1 MTKLANHGSWIDLSK
16 TSRSLRNKRKKSMR
30 IHLGGSSRQSLVTAR
45 VKLDA
50 AVKGATSAASSEL
63 STHLF
68 FAANVL
74 SRNTSLRRAFA
85 DPSRDAA
92 SKGALVK
99 GLFGKSLSAMALEIL
114 TDVAALRWSSAG
126 DLVHVLEQL
135 AIEAEATAANINN
148 ELDRVEDEL
157 FETSHIV
164 IDNFELRKALVGT
177 GTPEAKSAL
186 ISEVLAKKAS
196 PSTVKLAVALVTS
209 LRGRSI
215 EAAFAD
221 YLFGLANRRNRLIAV
236 IRVASEISDAQKARL
251 ATAIEKQVGQPIRVN
266 LEVDSSILGGVSV
279 KFADELVDGSV
290 SNRLA
295 SAGRALAGNK

>member
-1 MTKLANHGSWIDLSK
+1 
-16 TSRSLRNKRKKSMR
+16 MR
-30 IHLGGSSRQSLVTAR
+30 IHLGGSSRQSLVVAR
-45 VKLDA
+45 AALDA
-50 AVKGATSAASSEL
+50 AVKGASAATSSEL
-63 STHLF
+63 SSQLF
-68 FAANVL
+68 FAADVL
-74 SRNTSLRRAFA
+74 AKNTSIRRAFA
-85 DPSRDAA
+85 DPARDAA

-99 GLFGKSLSAMALEIL
+99 DLFAKSLSAPALEIL
-114 TDVAALRWSSAG
+114 TDVSTLRWSAAG

-135 AIEAEATAANINN
+135 AIEAEASAANVSN

-157 FETSHIV
+157 FETSELV
-164 IDNFELRKALVGT
+164 VDNFELRKALVGA
-177 GTPEAKSAL
+177 GTVQSKSAL
-186 ISEVLAKKAS
+186 VTEILGKKAS
-196 PSTVKLAVALVTS
+196 ASTVKLAVALVSS

-236 IRVASEISDAQKARL
+236 IRVATQITEAQKSRL

-266 LEVDSSILGGVSV
+266 IEVEPSILGGVSV

-290 SNRLA
+290 SHRLA

>member
-1 MTKLANHGSWIDLSK
+1 
-16 TSRSLRNKRKKSMR
+16 MR

-50 AVKGATSAASSEL
+50 AVKGATAASSSEL
-63 STHLF
+63 STQLF
-68 FAANVL
+68 FATDVL
-74 SRNTSLRRAFA
+74 SKNTSLRRAFA
-85 DPSRDAA
+85 DPSREAA
-92 SKGALVK
+92 SKGVLVK
-99 GLFGKSLSAMALEIL
+99 DLFGKTLSALALEIL
-114 TDVAALRWSSAG
+114 TDVSALRWSSAG
-126 DLVHVLEQL
+126 DLVHVVEQL
-135 AIEAEATAANINN
+135 AIEAEASAANINN
-148 ELDRVEDEL
+148 ELDRVEDEF
-157 FETSHIV
+157 FETSHLV
-164 IDNFELRKALVGT
+164 VDNFELRKALVGT

-236 IRVASEISDAQKARL
+236 IRVASEISDAQKSRL
-251 ATAIEKQVGQPIRVN
+251 AAAIEKQVGQPIRVN

-295 SAGRALAGNK
+295 SAGRALAGIK

>member
-1 MTKLANHGSWIDLSK
+1 
-16 TSRSLRNKRKKSMR
+16 MR

-50 AVKGATSAASSEL
+50 AVKGATAASASEL
-63 STHLF
+63 STQLF
-68 FAANVL
+68 FATDVL
-74 SRNTSLRRAFA
+74 SKNTSLRRAFA
-85 DPSRDAA
+85 DPSREAA
-92 SKGALVK
+92 SKGVLVK
-99 GLFGKSLSAMALEIL
+99 DLFGKTLSALALEIL
-114 TDVAALRWSSAG
+114 TDVSALRWSSAG
-126 DLVHVLEQL
+126 DLVHVVEQL
-135 AIEAEATAANINN
+135 AIEAEASAANINN

-236 IRVASEISDAQKARL
+236 IRVASEISDAQKSRL

-266 LEVDSSILGGVSV
+266 LEVDPSILGGVSV

>member
-1 MTKLANHGSWIDLSK
+1 VI
-16 TSRSLRNKRKKSMR
+16 
-30 IHLGGSSRQSLVTAR
+30 AR
-45 VKLDA
+45 GKLDA
-50 AVKGATSAASSEL
+50 AVKGASAASASEL
-63 STHLF
+63 SSHLF
-68 FAANVL
+68 FAADVL
-74 SRNTSLRRAFA
+74 SKNTSIRRAFA

-92 SKGALVK
+92 SKAALVK
-99 GLFGKSLSAMALEIL
+99 DLFAKSLAQPALEIL
-114 TDVAALRWSSAG
+114 TSVSTLRWSAAG

-135 AIEAEATAANINN
+135 AIEAEASAANLNN

-157 FETSHIV
+157 FETSRI
-164 IDNFELRKALVGT
+164 IIENFELRKALVGT

-186 ISEVLAKKAS
+186 ISEVLSKKAS
-196 PSTVKLAVALVTS
+196 QSTVKLAVALVSS

-236 IRVASEISDAQKARL
+236 IRVASEISDAQKSRL
-251 ATAIEKQVGQPIRVN
+251 ATAIESQVGQPIRVN
-266 LEVDSSILGGVSV
+266 IEIDSSILGGVSV

-290 SNRLA
+290 STRLA

>member
-1 MTKLANHGSWIDLSK
+1 
-16 TSRSLRNKRKKSMR
+16 MR

-45 VKLDA
+45 AKLDA
-50 AVKGATSAASSEL
+50 AVKGANAASASEL
-63 STHLF
+63 STQLF
-68 FAANVL
+68 FTADVL
-74 SRNTSLRRAFA
+74 SKNTSLRRAFA
-85 DPSRDAA
+85 DPSREAS

-99 GLFGKSLSAMALEIL
+99 DLFGKSLNAMALEIL
-114 TDVAALRWSSAG
+114 TDVSALRWSSAG
-126 DLVHVLEQL
+126 DLVHVVEQL
-135 AIEAEATAANINN
+135 AIEAEASAANINN
-148 ELDRVEDEL
+148 ELDRVEDEF
-157 FETSHIV
+157 FETSQLV
-164 IDNFELRKALVGT
+164 VDNFELRKALVGT

-236 IRVASEISDAQKARL
+236 IRVASEISDAQKSRL
-251 ATAIEKQVGQPIRVN
+251 AAAIEKQVGQPIRVN
-266 LEVDSSILGGVSV
+266 LEVDASILGGVSV
-279 KFADELVDGSV
+279 RFADELVDGSV

>member
-1 MTKLANHGSWIDLSK
+1 
-16 TSRSLRNKRKKSMR
+16 MR

-45 VKLDA
+45 AKLDA
-50 AVKGATSAASSEL
+50 AVKGASAASASEL
-63 STHLF
+63 STQLF
-68 FAANVL
+68 FAADVL
-74 SRNTSLRRAFA
+74 SKNTSLRRAFA
-85 DPSRDAA
+85 DPSREAS

-99 GLFGKSLSAMALEIL
+99 DLFGKTLSALALEIL
-114 TDVAALRWSSAG
+114 TDVSALRWSSAG
-126 DLVHVLEQL
+126 DLVHVVEQL
-135 AIEAEATAANINN
+135 AIEAEASAANINN
-148 ELDRVEDEL
+148 ELDRVEDEF
-157 FETSHIV
+157 FETSHLV
-164 IDNFELRKALVGT
+164 VDNFELRKALVGT

-236 IRVASEISDAQKARL
+236 IRVASEISDAQKSRL
-251 ATAIEKQVGQPIRVN
+251 AAAIEKQVGQPIRVN

-295 SAGRALAGNK
+295 SAGRALAGIN

>member
-1 MTKLANHGSWIDLSK
+1 
-16 TSRSLRNKRKKSMR
+16 MR
-30 IHLGGSSRQSLVTAR
+30 IHLGGSSRQALVVARTA
-45 VKLDA
+45 LDA
-50 AVKGATSAASSEL
+50 AVKGASAASSSEL
-63 STHLF
+63 SSQLF
-68 FAANVL
+68 FAAEVL
-74 SRNTSLRRAFA
+74 AKNTSIRRAFA
-85 DPSRDAA
+85 DPARDAA

-99 GLFGKSLSAMALEIL
+99 DLFAKTLSAPALEIL
-114 TDVAALRWSSAG
+114 TGVSTLRWSAAG
-126 DLVHVLEQL
+126 DPVHVLEQL
-135 AIEAEATAANINN
+135 AIEAEASAANVSN

-157 FETSHIV
+157 FETSELV
-164 IDNFELRKALVGT
+164 VDNFELRKALVGA
-177 GTPEAKSAL
+177 GTAQAKSAL
-186 ISEVLAKKAS
+186 VTEVLGKKAS

-236 IRVASEISDAQKARL
+236 IRVATQISEEQKKRL

-266 LEVDSSILGGVSV
+266 IEVEPSILGGVSV

-290 SNRLA
+290 SHRLA